1 MIEFVFKVLVRY
13 YEMMLSV
20 GKFEGK
26 DVRNRILEETLWH
39 CDVKKDKEKREESG
53 KGKERA
59 VSSWAVVSRRRDK
72 LYIACTSNRP

>member
-26 DVRNRILEETLWH
+26 DVRNRILEETL
-39 CDVKKDKEKREESG
+39 
-53 KGKERA
+53 
-59 VSSWAVVSRRRDK
+59 
-72 LYIACTSNRP
+72 